1 VLKTTTLERPTKP
14 GLRHEI
20 ALEVLGVRLVVRA
33 HGSQAY
39 VVADAVAAAWSR
51 CLVESPEDGGEALY
65 VDVLVDREEE
75 IVRWA
80 AGRGWVA
87 ATSLEVLM
95 HNLSPSITGRAIEH
109 LAGQLLMF
117 HACALADPATGATAV
132 FVGPSGMGKTTLSR
146 QLGRSLGYVTDETAA
161 VEADGSVRHFA
172 KPLSVLGPAGYL
184 KAQVSPDELELVRAP
199 ATPRL
204 SAIVLLD
211 RRPSAPALPEV
222 SPVEQ
227 LEAMAA
233 LADQAPYLE
242 VLDRPLQRLAA
253 LLEAVG
259 GAQRLSYRD
268 GADPLAVVR
277 TLLHTPPM
285 VTIGDR

>member
-1 VLKTTTLERPTKP
+1 M
-14 GLRHEI
+14 
-20 ALEVLGVRLVVRA
+20 
-33 HGSQAY
+33 
-39 VVADAVAAAWSR
+39 
-51 CLVESPEDGGEALY
+51 EDGPEVLY
-65 VDVLVDREEE
+65 VDVLVDPEEE

-117 HACALADPATGATAV
+117 HACALADPGTGATAV

-161 VEADGSVRHFA
+161 VDADGSVRHFA
-172 KPLSVLGPAGYL
+172 KPLSLLGAAGYL
-184 KAQVSPDELELVRAP
+184 KDQVSPDELELLRPP

-204 SAIVLLD
+204 GAVVLLD
-211 RRPSAPALPEV
+211 RRPSAPADPSV
-222 SPVEQ
+222 SSVGL
-227 LEAMAA
+227 LEAIAA
-233 LADQAPYLE
+233 LAEQISYLK

-253 LLEAVG
+253 LLQSVG
-259 GAQRLSYRD
+259 GARRLSYRD
-268 GADPLAVVR
+268 GADLLPVVR
-277 TLLHTPPM
+277 TLLR
-285 VTIGDR
+285 GDA